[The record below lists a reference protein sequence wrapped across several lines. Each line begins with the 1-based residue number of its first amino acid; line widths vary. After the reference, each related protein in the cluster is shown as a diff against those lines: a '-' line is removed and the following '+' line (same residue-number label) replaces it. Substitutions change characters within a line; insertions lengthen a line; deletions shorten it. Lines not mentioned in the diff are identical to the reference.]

1 METRERTTPG
11 HVDSI
16 TVTKSADGWE
26 IRETHDSTV
35 VRTQQY
41 SDWHRVER
49 AVQVFELQTAVLE
62 LK

>member
-16 TVTKSADGWE
+16 IVTKSPDGWE
-26 IRETHDSTV
+26 IQETHDSTV
-35 VRTQQY
+35 VRTHHY
-41 SDWHRVER
+41 TDWHRVER
-49 AVQVFELQTAVLE
+49 AVQVFELQTALE

>member
-11 HVDSI
+11 HTDSI

-35 VRTQQY
+35 VRTQHY

-49 AVQVFELQTAVLE
+49 AVQVFELQTVALE